1 MLFFDLFDCI
11 LLKHLINKNSYRKV
25 KKAVVLISLA
35 ILHVVLWTSCS
46 GCMSD
51 FGNGSDIVHID
62 SSSNVI
68 FNTYKAIDDNG
79 WAKTDTI
86 EFNLPLVD
94 SGTDLDV
101 TISVRYTNRYPYQN
115 LQIYAFLAEQDTSNI
130 INSLPLHQNDL
141 VIDSLIHLE
150 DSLNLE
156 KTKIENHINNKE
168 TERDSLLKINRDS
181 VLKAEQ
187 ADSLRKDSVRKAAE
201 KAKEKAYAALSQSA
215 KDSLHLDSLRQDS
228 LLRLTKHEQ
237 DSIAAVQQQMIADSI
252 RNAINSLTRTIDF
265 ILFNNKDKKSGNGM
279 MFIEANADCGTIH
292 LKGNTRYKIII
303 YHNMKDYLL
312 KGISDVG
319 ITLKRST
326 SAKPLNKKTRWF

>member
-1 MLFFDLFDCI
+1 MM
-11 LLKHLINKNSYRKV
+11 
-25 KKAVVLISLA
+25 
-35 ILHVVLWTSCS
+35 HVVLWTSCG

-51 FGNGSDIVHID
+51 FGNGSDIVHVD

-86 EFNLPLVD
+86 EFSLPLVD

-101 TISVRYTNRYPYQN
+101 SISVRYTNRYPYQN
-115 LQIYAFLAEQDTSNI
+115 LQVYAFLAEQDTSNI
-130 INSLPLHQNDL
+130 INSLPLHQNDEL
-141 VIDSLIHLE
+141 IDSLIRLE

-156 KTKIENHINNKE
+156 KTKIEHQE
-168 TERDSLLKINRDS
+168 SERDSLLHANRDS
-181 VLKAEQ
+181 LLKAER
-187 ADSLRKDSVRKAAE
+187 ADSLRKDSMKKAE
-201 KAKEKAYAALSQSA
+201 KKAKEKAYASLSQSA
-215 KDSLHLDSLRQDS
+215 KDSLHRDSLRQDS
-228 LLRLTKHEQ
+228 LQRLSKHEQ
-237 DSIAAVQQQMIADSI
+237 DSIAAVRQQMIADSI
-252 RNAINSLTRTIDF
+252 RETINSLTRTIDF
-265 ILFNNKDKKSGNGM
+265 MLFNNKDKKSGNGM

-319 ITLKRST
+319 ITLRRST
-326 SAKPLNKKTRWF
+326 TAKPLNKKTRWF